1 MIKIKFNDE
10 MKKRIIALSMAGMT
24 LFTAGLSGC
33 SKKDSNNNGSITI
46 EVADNIVDSTIKNIN
61 NTLYIVN
68 DDMVKNT
75 SIILLLDVLA
85 KKDENGKIS
94 ADEISKLKAKL
105 DVDNMMDDFNAFLN
119 ILEQQMIEKQQ
130 IISIS
135 SVLPQELENNKIILS
150 HIEQITSNIIAASNK
165 GDKEQVVNNFNII
178 YKLFVKENDHIIR
191 DLEFNVRD
199 LGYSSRAVAE
209 AYARTAAYYSRG
221 FVEEKKLEAIDNR
234 TNSQNN
240 KAYIKTTLEILN
252 NNLAEKSETDIEK
265 LFAEKNSYVSS
276 IVNGKV
282 NLKEDDINNLVD
294 YINLRY
300 LDSDRVS
307 KKDKDIQVLEY
318 DDKKINNAILGVD
331 AITSY
336 NMSNDNIIPF
346 SSFIVDN
353 YANTK
358 YGEID
363 KIALD
368 FVQFNSIMLS
378 KTTKEDSTFD
388 EIYANPYFKN
398 LYKYFTKQDFVH
410 KYKDQNGKI
419 IEKNITWQN
428 ISDSVNFINNEIIIY
443 TFKKLPQSKKIHN
456 YIEISQDNLL
466 QSIQAIQNSI
476 IGECKKVDYTFVKTK

>member
-1 MIKIKFNDE
+1 MIKIKFNKE

-24 LFTAGLSGC
+24 LITAGLSGC
-33 SKKDSNNNGSITI
+33 SKKDSNNNSSITI
-46 EVADNIVDSTIKNIN
+46 VVSDNIVDSTTQNIN
-61 NTLYIVN
+61 NILPIVN
-68 DDMVKNT
+68 DDMVKNS

-105 DVDNMMDDFNAFLN
+105 DVDNMMDDFNSFLN
-119 ILEQQMIEKQQ
+119 ILEQYMIENKTLV
-130 IISIS
+130 SIS
-135 SVLPQELENNKIILS
+135 YALPQELENDKNILS
-150 HIEQITSNIIAASNK
+150 SIEKITSNVINASKK

-178 YKLFVKENDHIIR
+178 YNLFVKEGNQIFK
-191 DLEFNVRD
+191 DLEFNIRD
-199 LGYSSRAVAE
+199 LGYSNRAVAE

-307 KKDKDIQVLEY
+307 KKDKDVQVLEY
-318 DDKKINNAILGVD
+318 EDKKISNAILAVD
-331 AITSY
+331 AITAY

-346 SSFIVDN
+346 SSFVVDN
-353 YANTK
+353 YANMK

-363 KIALD
+363 KIVLD
-368 FVQFNSIMLS
+368 FVQFNSIMLN
-378 KTTKEDSTFD
+378 KTVKEDSTFD
-388 EIYANPYFKN
+388 EISANPYFKN

-410 KYKDQNGKI
+410 KYKNENGEI

-443 TFKKLPQSKKIHN
+443 TFKKLPQSKNIDN

-466 QSIQAIQNSI
+466 QSIQAIQNSVM
-476 IGECKKVDYTFVKTK
+476 GECKKVDSTFVKVK